1 MKGRISIFAVALAWV
16 ASGANSIAHADE
28 KCLGLKDLPATVAK
42 EFVRDPKKIRLEFT
56 PVELGAKPAYV
67 IADLDSC
74 NVFNGNCDSQIYL
87 AIEKNCYDV
96 VLSFRGK
103 WQGMQNSARELA
115 SAELWVESNSQTRAF
130 KFDAK
135 KKIFVEKDRP

>member
-1 MKGRISIFAVALAWV
+1 MISRVSILVIAWV
-16 ASGANSIAHADE
+16 IATGVVGSVAHAAD

-56 PVELGAKPAYV
+56 PLELGAKPAYV
-67 IADLDSC
+67 VADLDSC

-87 AIEKNCYDV
+87 AIEKNCYDA

-103 WQGMQNSARELA
+103 WQGMQNRARELA

>member
-1 MKGRISIFAVALAWV
+1 MTVRGFILGIAIASVFGGAASFARAE
-16 ASGANSIAHADE
+16 E
-28 KCLGLKDLPATVAK
+28 KCLGFKDLPETVAK

-87 AIEKNCYDV
+87 AIEKNCYDA

-135 KKIFVEKDRP
+135 KKVFVEKDRP